1 VISVLPKLNSLIG
14 IPNPAKTAP
23 PTKAMT
29 PTMNN
34 RIDIDAI
41 LIWNEGSRLA
51 LPIYQLSP
59 SMNEEFSSLS
69 SVMATI
75 IPKIPEIALTLP

>member
-1 VISVLPKLNSLIG
+1 
-14 IPNPAKTAP
+14 
-23 PTKAMT
+23 
-29 PTMNN
+29 MNN